1 MLKRKLPL
9 LAVLFLLA
17 VVSRAQSVS
26 WNDRIMNP
34 LGIVDE
40 KLDNGLRYILVENDS
55 PDRMIEMRLIF
66 RAGSVLETE
75 ENRGAAHFLE
85 HMAFGGTRHFP
96 GHKLVD
102 WLESRGVQYGISI
115 NAYTGYDRT
124 VYQLAIPSDNLKDID
139 NAFLILKDWLVDIPL
154 DEEKVEGEKGIIIEE
169 LRGYDVGDEFYN
181 LKIGSGLYSKGIPLG
196 TEEDIRKMT
205 PEILREFHS
214 KWYTLSQAT
223 LAIVGDFEKEYI
235 QERIKKIFSSLPAT
249 SSPDYREYPH
259 TYDPGVN
266 YAEIK
271 DTLMRTS
278 SLEIMI
284 PHECTSRRTVGDAI
298 DTERKDMLISALS
311 DRFYRTGNDASL
323 SNTWYLADKDHFT
336 ISLNGKTKE
345 EISDKLVRAV
355 AEISRVCREGFTPE
369 EMDIVRKK
377 ELKRFKIPH
386 NSSNSSYICESI
398 ASDVMFGDKDI
409 TDPKQFEWA
418 KEELASTLSEDLQ
431 KILVRWMFAADNCRL
446 AACRLNPV
454 SCDGFTPEELDSLW
468 NAGKL
473 MDLGAYEFVSDEE
486 DVQEPYLPIPS
497 WLKES
502 QPFDQS
508 IIASRIYHEHT
519 EVTEL
524 ELVNGFKLV
533 MRPTNDEEGKVQMQL
548 FAPGGLSKAPEE
560 DYPQYE
566 GTAGYIELGGI
577 EKLNDDDYY
586 TILSQNGIGLIVAL
600 ESWWH
605 GIIASAPSDMAG
617 VMINLVAEKML
628 RPRLNYE
635 DFDELRRDELE
646 SFGEESYISRLMRTD
661 YQRQLNAK
669 LDSLVGNMVYGRR
682 LSATVSDIEAL
693 DLDRIGDFYKRL
705 YSNPDGMTCVICG
718 AFDVEDMIRT
728 AVPVF
733 GQMASAEPGRYGVSY
748 FTLPEGR
755 IVHTW
760 PNSNETQASFDYVL
774 YGKYEPSL
782 RNGLVL
788 KLMQNIIRGRL
799 LSVLREENS
808 LVYSPY
814 ISLFYNAVP
823 DNIFYFDIN
832 ASVDRRNTSLVHAY
846 LDDIIS
852 ELQEK
857 KVSAKELETLKQ
869 IFIVNK
875 RNYLQNDAT
884 SGWKTYLVGQ
894 LRNDESLADL
904 ENYEEILSSITPAEV
919 REAFRN
925 LVNIDNHLLL
935 SIGDFEL

>member
-1 MLKRKLPL
+1 MLKRKLPF

-17 VVSRAQSVS
+17 VVSGAQSVS

-223 LAIVGDFEKEYI
+223 LAIVGDFEKEYM

-431 KILVRWMFAADNCRL
+431 KILVRWMFAADNCCL

-454 SCDGFTPEELDSLW
+454 SCEGFTPEELDSLW
-468 NAGKL
+468 NAGTL

-486 DVQEPYLPIPS
+486 DVQEPYLPIPL

-682 LSATVSDIEAL
+682 LSATVSDMEAL